1 MLGQERLI
9 SMARGKGTEVA
20 WEEMR
25 VWQARISEGEP
36 VTLMMNVFGG
46 VEEDGSESAREDM
59 MERYS
64 DSGRGL

>member
-9 SMARGKGTEVA
+9 SMARGKGTELE

-36 VTLMMNVFGG
+36 VTLMMIVLGG
-46 VEEDGSESAREDM
+46 VEGGSEDAREDM

>member
-9 SMARGKGTEVA
+9 SIAKGKGTEVA

-25 VWQARISEGEP
+25 VWQVRISVGEP
-36 VTLMMNVFGG
+36 VTLMMIVF
-46 VEEDGSESAREDM
+46 EDGSESAREDM